1 MAQTDVGVGTGGSGG
16 TSGTGSAGGDASAG
30 STHALGGG
38 GGGWVSAG
46 ADGAGTTAGA
56 GGAGSDAGIG
66 ITASAVG
73 YAGGGGGAAHD
84 GTGGVAG
91 YKTGTTEL
99 LGGRGYGTGATNA
112 GDARTNLGLGTISTQ
127 DSDAVAITGGSITGI
142 TDLAVADGGTGA
154 SSLGDGFVLL
164 GSGTDAITALDV
176 TAKGSILVGD
186 GTTDPVALAVGTN
199 DFVLTADS
207 TQASGIKWA
216 AAGGGGGDETHFLGP
231 ISQTDYS
238 NAGYPLQAANFESTT
253 TSSLSGAG
261 DLYIWPGY
269 IRETKTYNNLVLNVS
284 SSATSGNIEVIIYGV
299 GSDNLPTGKLVETG
313 SIDVSSTGNKTVAI
327 DTSITAGLIWYCVLV
342 DNGISGSP
350 ALRAHFLND
359 GARPTHWMNAASL
372 TSLLNCVAYEAGT
385 YTVGNAPAT
394 PSPTSFTGAQA
405 PPIILLTVD

>member
-1 MAQTDVGVGTGGSGG
+1 MAGFDNDILNCINVDFTGDSPVDGQIDSDGQLLIGSSSEPYIRSGFLTSSDGTVTFTFGSG
-16 TSGTGSAGGDASAG
+16 TIDLSASE
-30 STHALGGG
+30 SITIP
-38 GGGWVSAG
+38 VSVLEG
-46 ADGAGTTAGA
+46 
-56 GGAGSDAGIG
+56 
-66 ITASAVG
+66 
-73 YAGGGGGAAHD
+73 
-84 GTGGVAG
+84 
-91 YKTGTTEL
+91 
-99 LGGRGYGTGATNA
+99 GTGATNA

-327 DTSITAGLIWYCVLV
+327 DTSITAGLIWHCVLV